1 MVQAIRPRSSI
12 KVRFLVG
19 ISSVILVSMCVAASL
34 SRATS
39 APPRPAELADME
51 SNDANFLLNAL
62 PSMKHIPAAPSHVT
76 APKVKK
82 VTKAEPTSE
91 ASIMQHDIDSLKK
104 NLKTH
109 LEKETSDHIQ
119 LNTLHTDK
127 EKATQVEHSLEAKIA
142 AEKLQLR
149 ALEGHPA
156 AARSPAPA
164 QAPTASKQSVPS
176 PISAASAAATASDK
190 KAQAAML
197 KALQSVKVPSHMKS
211 HLSSDVRKVRSVI
224 ARDAQ
229 QKQVL
234 AGVEMK
240 ISNVEASEARD
251 KASLH
256 QLTLLEAKLKGAAHI
271 LRSRVAK
278 EASRLNGYVA
288 KQDQLAPIVQRDE
301 ARDQKLKT
309 LVSAIWKK
317 KVDLEAKPQQ
327 PVRTRLFELGPVIL
341 TELAQSVAEL
351 SHSSQPTDLTFTNLV
366 AESTD
371 TIKDE
376 MSANEVSLAKVK
388 AYLKTVD
395 SEERAFREDLKL
407 VQKQEIPIRAGLK
420 AMADI

>member
-1 MVQAIRPRSSI
+1 M
-12 KVRFLVG
+12 
-19 ISSVILVSMCVAASL
+19 
-34 SRATS
+34 
-39 APPRPAELADME
+39 
-51 SNDANFLLNAL
+51 
-62 PSMKHIPAAPSHVT
+62 
-76 APKVKK
+76 
-82 VTKAEPTSE
+82 
-91 ASIMQHDIDSLKK
+91 
-104 NLKTH
+104 
-109 LEKETSDHIQ
+109 
-119 LNTLHTDK
+119 
-127 EKATQVEHSLEAKIA
+127 
-142 AEKLQLR
+142 
-149 ALEGHPA
+149 
-156 AARSPAPA
+156 
-164 QAPTASKQSVPS
+164 
-176 PISAASAAATASDK
+176 
-190 KAQAAML
+190 
-197 KALQSVKVPSHMKS
+197 
-211 HLSSDVRKVRSVI
+211 
-224 ARDAQ
+224 
-229 QKQVL
+229 
-234 AGVEMK
+234 
-240 ISNVEASEARD
+240 
-251 KASLH
+251 
-256 QLTLLEAKLKGAAHI
+256 
-271 LRSRVAK
+271 AK

-366 AESTD
+366 AESTG